1 MTGLPEQHEQGQ
13 DQAGQQQTGQDQAG
27 QQQTGQDQAGQQQTG
42 QDQTGQHQYKCPSCG
57 AALEFA
63 PGTAGMVCPY
73 CQARLDIAVPAT
85 GSPKHDYL
93 AYAGQ
98 PHTAVTQLPAF
109 NLTCRNCG
117 SAQQQGAIAGRCP
130 SCRSPLVVSDDLG
143 GQLKGPDGVVPFV
156 VDKDKASAGFR
167 EWISSRWFAPSAL
180 KKIARTESM
189 SGSYLPH
196 WCFDDRTTTDYT
208 GQRGDHYYT
217 TETYTTQE
225 NGQTVTNTRQVQ
237 HTAWSHAQGRVSRDF
252 VDVLATGVSTP
263 DEDLLEKLGPWSTAE
278 ATGYRSEYLAGFD
291 SPRYDIDADA
301 GFASAQ
307 RDMASVIKDDCRAD
321 IGGDEQRVDRLLT
334 TDQDVLFRL
343 LLMPLWIATYL
354 AGGKTFH
361 VFVNANTGEVIGER
375 PYSAVKI
382 IAAVLAALVAI
393 TGGYLI
399 YRANAG

>member
-1 MTGLPEQHEQGQ
+1 MTGLPEQHEQ
-13 DQAGQQQTGQDQAG
+13 
-27 QQQTGQDQAGQQQTG
+27 GQDQAGQQQTG

-98 PHTAVTQLPAF
+98 PHTAVAQLPAF

-143 GQLKGPDGVVPFV
+143 GQLKGPDGVLPFS
-156 VDKDKASAGFR
+156 VDKDRAAACFR
-167 EWISSRWFAPSAL
+167 EWTSSRWFAPSAL
-180 KKIARTESM
+180 KKIGSTESM

-196 WCFDDRTTTDYT
+196 WGFDDRTTTDYT

-217 TETYTTQE
+217 TETYTTQQ
-225 NGQTVTNTRQVQ
+225 NGQSVTNTRQVQ
-237 HTAWSHAQGRVSRDF
+237 HTSWSRAAGRVSRDF

-263 DEDLLEKLGPWSTAE
+263 DADLLEKLGPWSTAT
-278 ATGYRSEYLAGFD
+278 ATGYQSEYLAGFD

-301 GFASAQ
+301 GFAAARQ
-307 RDMASVIKDDCRAD
+307 DMASVIQDDCRAD
-321 IGGDEQRVDRLLT
+321 IGGDEQRVEQMNT
-334 TDQDVLFRL
+334 SDQDVLFRL
-343 LLMPLWIATYL
+343 LLLPLWIATYI
-354 AGGKTFH
+354 AGGKTFD
-361 VFVNANTGEVIGER
+361 VYVNANTGEVIGER

-382 IAAVLAALVAI
+382 IAAVVAAIAAI
-393 TGGYLI
+393 TAGYLI
-399 YRANAG
+399 YNAYGR

>member
-1 MTGLPEQHEQGQ
+1 
-13 DQAGQQQTGQDQAG
+13 
-27 QQQTGQDQAGQQQTG
+27 
-42 QDQTGQHQYKCPSCG
+42 
-57 AALEFA
+57 
-63 PGTAGMVCPY
+63 MVCPY

-143 GQLKGPDGVVPFV
+143 GQLKGPDGVLPFS
-156 VDKDKASAGFR
+156 VDKDRAAACFR
-167 EWISSRWFAPSAL
+167 EWTSSRWFAPSAL
-180 KKIARTESM
+180 KKIGSTESM

-196 WCFDDRTTTDYT
+196 WGFDDRTTTDYT

-217 TETYTTQE
+217 TETYTTQQ
-225 NGQTVTNTRQVQ
+225 NGQSVTNTRQVQ
-237 HTAWSHAQGRVSRDF
+237 HTSWSRAAGRVSRDF

-263 DEDLLEKLGPWSTAE
+263 DADLLEKLGPWSTAT
-278 ATGYRSEYLAGFD
+278 ATGYQSEYLAGFD

-301 GFASAQ
+301 GFAAARQ
-307 RDMASVIKDDCRAD
+307 DMASVIQDDCRAD
-321 IGGDEQRVDRLLT
+321 IGGDEQRVEQMNT
-334 TDQDVLFRL
+334 SDQDVLFRL
-343 LLMPLWIATYL
+343 LLLPLWIATYI
-354 AGGKTFH
+354 AGGKTFD
-361 VFVNANTGEVIGER
+361 VYVNANTGEVIGER

-382 IAAVLAALVAI
+382 IAAVVAAIAAI
-393 TGGYLI
+393 TAGYLI
-399 YRANAG
+399 YNAYGR